1 MGHRSMK
8 AKQIIKKDLLNSNR
22 NGWFTPMRRFDLYG
36 FYCIPN
42 KTFFNLNDGSFD
54 NEDAPS
60 LIFIT
65 DTQVELIFFKDG
77 DFHRDNAPAQ
87 LFYNNVGT
95 DFSSIKDFI
104 SHYTDKVRPKY
115 VKYYKNGL
123 HYREDGPARIDYFD
137 DKNFEFYALYN
148 KEYLSKR
155 EWEVALKKL
164 KKERNEILIFN
175 KLKRL

>member
-1 MGHRSMK
+1 MK
-8 AKQIIKKDLLNSNR
+8 AKHIIKKDLLNSNR
-22 NGWFTPMRRFDLYG
+22 NGWFTPKRRFDLYG
-36 FYCIPN
+36 FDCIPN
-42 KTFFNLNDGSFD
+42 QTFFNLNDGSFD
-54 NEDAPS
+54 NEESPS
-60 LIFIT
+60 LILIT
-65 DTQVELIFFKDG
+65 DNQIEFIFFKDG

-87 LFYNNVGT
+87 IIVTNFGT
-95 DFSSIKDFI
+95 NFPSINDLI
-104 SHYTDKVRPKY
+104 SYYLDKVRPKY

-123 HYREDGPARIDYFD
+123 HHREDAPARIDYFD

-155 EWEVALKKL
+155 EWDADLKKL